1 MADVRDVSGDDAL
14 ACARVDA
21 KRIDCAKPCLAEA
34 REITA
39 LVHEENNCAMAKNRQ
54 AEELS
59 QVSIAFRLKGMTET
73 Q

>member
-1 MADVRDVSGDDAL
+1 
-14 ACARVDA
+14 
-21 KRIDCAKPCLAEA
+21 
-34 REITA
+34 
-39 LVHEENNCAMAKNRQ
+39 MAKNRQ

>member
-1 MADVRDVSGDDAL
+1 ML
-14 ACARVDA
+14 ARPQAWPYMR
-21 KRIDCAKPCLAEA
+21 RTDCAKPCLAEA